1 MNPWIATSDRLPR
14 PGEAV
19 LFVVEQRCIV
29 LRGVYA
35 DCVFKS
41 RWSRYSPGD
50 ISEWRRLGID
60 SPAHVCNDPGRT
72 ARTDGPVNA
81 RAA

>member
-14 PGEAV
+14 AGEAV

-50 ISEWRRLGID
+50 ISEWCRVGID
-60 SPAHVCNDPGRT
+60 AAAHVCNDPDQPPRT
-72 ARTDGPVNA
+72 KGLATA